1 MWLRLAISAY
11 VAAVGAT
18 VMRGPSLETE
28 SRVSRDFY
36 WWSPDAEHTDDSPW
50 YVF

>member
-18 VMRGPSLETE
+18 VMRGPSLEAE
-28 SRVSRDFY
+28 SRVSR
-36 WWSPDAEHTDDSPW
+36 WSPDAEHTDDSPW